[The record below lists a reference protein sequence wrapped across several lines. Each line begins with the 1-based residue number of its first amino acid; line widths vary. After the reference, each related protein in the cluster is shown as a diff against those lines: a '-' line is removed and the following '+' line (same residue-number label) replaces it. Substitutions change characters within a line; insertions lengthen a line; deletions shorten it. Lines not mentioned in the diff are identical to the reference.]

1 MILLC
6 YCLKHNGTGHLKIML
21 LALCPSQIP
30 QTALGPNPG
39 FHSETL
45 VPNCLSHG
53 MGSLTHILG
62 LSSATAGAAK
72 QRKC

>member
-1 MILLC
+1 MP
-6 YCLKHNGTGHLKIML
+6 

-30 QTALGPNPG
+30 QTGLGLNPG

-53 MGSLTHILG
+53 ILTHILE
-62 LSSATAGAAK
+62 LSSATAGDAK
-72 QRKC
+72 HRGIVS

>member
-1 MILLC
+1 M
-6 YCLKHNGTGHLKIML
+6 GHHKIIP

-30 QTALGPNPG
+30 QTGLIPNPG
-39 FHSETL
+39 FHSETI

-53 MGSLTHILG
+53 MASLTHILE

-72 QRKC
+72 HRGTVS